1 MTHRNADNS
10 SPGAAVFEEENSAA
24 VARHK
29 LEDPA
34 ASDASSSSAAAASV
48 TSSELATKTNGVHS
62 HEQVNFMINF
72 FGTWANLFCCSN
84 WSADSNSGTSLNPD
98 CELDQ

>member
-62 HEQVNFMINF
+62 HEQVNFMIHILNSDLAIIPKCLRY
-72 FGTWANLFCCSN
+72 FGKFVLLLFI
-84 WSADSNSGTSLNPD
+84 G
-98 CELDQ
+98 EF

>member
-62 HEQVNFMINF
+62 HEQVNFMIHI
-72 FGTWANLFCCSN
+72 L
-84 WSADSNSGTSLNPD
+84 NSDLAKWRYVIPKCLRVRYLG
-98 CELDQ
+98 